1 MMRKEEEVDVVV
13 TEALLAQTVVVRTS
27 VSLAKE
33 MEKIDER
40 GKVEANSPFFFTNM
54 KKLF

>member
-40 GKVEANSPFFFTNM
+40 GKDEANSPFYFTNM

>member
-40 GKVEANSPFFFTNM
+40 GKVEANSPFFFY
-54 KKLF
+54 

>member
-40 GKVEANSPFFFTNM
+40 GKDEANSPFCFTNM
-54 KKLF
+54 KKLV